1 MLTLGEVL
9 ALSRRSAGAFER
21 MGMTD
26 GLPEAVGAAALAD
39 DVPTA
44 SWVRMA
50 VSDFARNA
58 AADEW
63 TRLMS
68 RLRDSDDP
76 ARDCLKVMIERRLK
90 TARAEGDR

>member
-1 MLTLGEVL
+1 MLTLGDVL
-9 ALSRRSAGAFER
+9 ALSRRSAGAFEQI
-21 MGMTD
+21 GIAD
-26 GLPEAVGAAALAD
+26 GLPEAVGAAARAEE
-39 DVPTA
+39 VAPA

-76 ARDCLKVMIERRLK
+76 ARDCLKVMIERRLR
-90 TARAEGDR
+90 TARVEGDR